1 MASYNISNRNRKDK
15 EEKPFSF
22 FLLFPVIAVLAIIPL
37 ITFYYEYETKLDQFE
52 WYTGNAKTAD
62 FFLRYKT
69 VALIIISIY
78 MVFAVIYMVLGEE
91 RKFAWDKKL
100 IPLLAYA
107 VISFISAIASKYSY
121 FSFNGIYEQFEPVW
135 ILIGYFIIVYY
146 CFFIFQE
153 EAVLRLTMKWFMAG
167 ISVMAALGLSQAF
180 HHDFL
185 RTEFGQKLIS
195 PEGGLEFKFEIGR
208 AYLTLYNP
216 NYVGFYATLIVPLL
230 VALIFTT
237 KKIWSR
243 IGYGFLAVSLV
254 IILFSSQSRAGVV
267 TIILSLLL
275 MLICMR
281 KVFIKNWKITV
292 TAVAVFAVA
301 FIGINV
307 LNQNIL
313 IDRMKSMFSTA
324 PEVHVLESI
333 VTNDDN
339 VTIRYNGN
347 TVVFKTEQDEY
358 GNDIFTV
365 EDSTGTPVTY
375 NYSEESTSYIID
387 DARFPF
393 TFASVRAKDFYGFS
407 VTIDGQPW
415 YFSNLM
421 KANNKTYYALG
432 AGMALMKLTE
442 QEKSLDFLENHY
454 HFANG
459 RGYIW
464 ARTLPLL
471 KKYFFLGSGPETF
484 VIAFPNNDLVGLYN
498 SWHQN
503 EIVTKPHCMYL
514 QTAVQTGV
522 PSLIAMLIFFILYI
536 INSMSIYWKN
546 SYEGYLPKV
555 GVAIFTSSIGYM
567 ILALTND
574 SCVATSPIFYALI
587 GIGLGINYRLKK
599 DIEKTQKNTD
609 TTDTNKV
616 NIEKQA

>member
-1 MASYNISNRNRKDK
+1 MAGYNVSNRNKK
-15 EEKPFSF
+15 EEEKKFSF
-22 FLLFPVIAVLAIIPL
+22 FLVLPVIAVLAIIPL
-37 ITFYYEYETKLDQFE
+37 ITYYYEYDTKLEQFE
-52 WYTGNAKTAD
+52 WYTMKATAVD
-62 FFLRYKT
+62 FFLHYKT
-69 VALIIISIY
+69 VALIIVSVY
-78 MVFAVIYMVLGEE
+78 MVFAVVYMVLGEE
-91 RKFAWDKKL
+91 RKFAWDNKL
-100 IPLLAYA
+100 IPLLVYA
-107 VISFISAIASKYSY
+107 VISFISAIASKYSS
-121 FSFNGIYEQFEPVW
+121 FSFNGIFEQFEPVW
-135 ILIGYFIIVYY
+135 VLIGYFIIVYY

-153 EAVLRLTMKWFMAG
+153 ETVLRRTMKWFMAG
-167 ISVMAALGLSQAF
+167 ISVMSALGLSQAF
-180 HHDFL
+180 RHDFL
-185 RTEFGQKLIS
+185 RTDLGQKLIS
-195 PEGGLEFKFEIGR
+195 PEPGLEFKFEIGR
-208 AYLTLYNP
+208 AYLTVYNP
-216 NYVGFYATLIVPLL
+216 NYVGFYATLIVPVL

-243 IGYGFLAVSLV
+243 IGYAFLAVSLV
-254 IILFSSQSRAGVV
+254 IVLFASQSRAGVI
-267 TIILSLLL
+267 TIIFSLLL
-275 MLICMR
+275 MLLCMR

-292 TAVAVFAVA
+292 AAVAVFAAA

-307 LNQNIL
+307 FNQNIL
-313 IDRMKSMFSTA
+313 IDRMKSMFSTT
-324 PEVHVLESI
+324 PEVHPLESI

-347 TVVFKTEQDEY
+347 TLVFKVEQDEY
-358 GNDIFTV
+358 TNDVFNI
-365 EDSTGTPVTY
+365 EDSSGSPV
-375 NYSEESTSYIID
+375 NYHLSEDGTSYAID
-387 DARFPF
+387 DERFPF
-393 TFASVRAKDFYGFS
+393 TFASIRATDFHGFS

-432 AGMALMKLTE
+432 GNMALMKLTE

-484 VIAFPNNDLVGLYN
+484 IIAFPNNDLVGLYN

-514 QTAVQTGV
+514 QVAVQTGV
-522 PSLIAMLIFFILYI
+522 PSLIALLLFFIFYI
-536 INSMSIYWKN
+536 VNSFSIYWKN
-546 SYEGYLPKV
+546 NYEGYLPKV
-555 GVAIFTSSIGYM
+555 GVAIFVSSVGYM

-599 DIEKTQKNTD
+599 DIKNSKAVKE
-609 TTDTNKV
+609 NAPG
-616 NIEKQA
+616 IAKQE